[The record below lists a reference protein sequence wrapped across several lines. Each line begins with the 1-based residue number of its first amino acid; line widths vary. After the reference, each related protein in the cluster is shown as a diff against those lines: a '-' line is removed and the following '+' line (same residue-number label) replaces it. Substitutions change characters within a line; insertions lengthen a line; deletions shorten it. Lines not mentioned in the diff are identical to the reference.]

1 MSTPPPRPYSHVL
14 RAGDFVVIS
23 GQLGFHTENGAT
35 KMADGGT
42 AGQLKQ
48 ALVNASHALG
58 EAGATMSQV
67 VKATLF
73 ILDMKDFAA
82 CNEVWLQAFT
92 TQPLPTRTCVAVA
105 ALPLGAHAEVELWA
119 YSPKS

>member
-23 GQLGFHTENGAT
+23 GQLGFHTENGVT

-58 EAGATMSQV
+58 EEGATLAQV

-82 CNEVWLQAFT
+82 CNEVWLEAFT
-92 TQPLPTRTCVAVA
+92 TQPLPTRTCIAVA

>member
-1 MSTPPPRPYSHVL
+1 MSTPAPRPYSPWL

-23 GQLGFHTENGAT
+23 GQLGFHTENGVT

-92 TQPLPTRTCVAVA
+92 TQPLPTRTAVAVA

>member
-1 MSTPPPRPYSHVL
+1 MSTPPPRPYSHWL

-23 GQLGFHTENGAT
+23 GQLGFHTENGVT

-92 TQPLPTRTCVAVA
+92 TQPLPTRTAIAVA

>member
-1 MSTPPPRPYSHVL
+1 MSTPPPRPYSHWL

-82 CNEVWLQAFT
+82 CNEVWLEAFT
-92 TQPLPTRTCVAVA
+92 TQPLPTRTCIAVA
-105 ALPLGAHAEVELWA
+105 ALPLGAHTEVELWA

>member
-1 MSTPPPRPYSHVL
+1 MSTPPPRPYSHWL

-23 GQLGFHTENGAT
+23 GQLGFHTENGVT

-73 ILDMKDFAA
+73 IL
-82 CNEVWLQAFT
+82 
-92 TQPLPTRTCVAVA
+92 QPLPTRTAVAVA

>member
-1 MSTPPPRPYSHVL
+1 MSTAPAPRPYSHWL

-23 GQLGFHTENGAT
+23 GQLGMHTENGVT
-35 KMADGGT
+35 KLVDGGA

-48 ALVNASHALG
+48 ALANASHALG

-82 CNEVWLQAFT
+82 CNEVWLEAFT
-92 TQPLPTRTCVAVA
+92 PPLPTRTAIAVA
-105 ALPLGAHAEVELWA
+105 QLPLGAHAEVELWA